1 MVIYSLQ
8 PPGNLALKEF
18 GLNCHRCGQEISP
31 AENFCRYCG
40 AAQENAPSPRG
51 DDLTSEPEG
60 GPDPSG
66 QIQALRAAVLG
77 LQTDIARLS
86 QRVGALE
93 NSRPVPA
100 PGSPRTQTTAQPTTQ
115 PATTQPVVPQPAAT
129 SASPSGTAL
138 PVAAPA
144 SAPASGL
151 VERAAPPMAPAPG
164 SASSTGEEPPRN
176 ESGGIAT
183 WDWEWL
189 LGGNWLAR
197 IGIVAVVIGVGFFL
211 KLAFD
216 NNWIGETGR
225 VALGLAVGVALL
237 GGGELW
243 QKKYPLWAQAVT
255 GGGIAVLYL
264 SIFAAFSL
272 YDLVPALAA
281 LGFSFLV
288 TLAAA
293 GLALRYEARAIALLG
308 ILGGFATPMLLADKL
323 PSQWAL
329 LSYVLVLDLGVLA
342 LATFRNWRWFTLLG
356 LVGSLIL
363 FGYWHEELN
372 PSLLLAEV
380 GITLIF
386 LIFIGATTLFHL
398 IWRRAPRPL
407 DQSLM
412 VLNGSAYFGISY
424 LLMFEELR
432 IWMGG
437 FTLLLS
443 VFYGLLGYGILMR
456 HREQVPLSL
465 FAVGIALVFL
475 TIAMPVQLGGPW
487 ISVAW
492 AAEAVVLIWLSFN
505 LGMRELRWFG
515 MAVFLAFATWLLV
528 VDTPEAF
535 WSHRDTFFN
544 PAIISYTFAVI
555 ATYLAAYLVWRSRE
569 KLLEWEGWL
578 FSGFLV
584 AGNLFLTLAVPVQAS
599 GAWIPIVWA
608 LEGVAL
614 MYLSFRL
621 GLAELRWFSA
631 GVFALTAV
639 WLFAFDTIIF
649 DGIIYLSADME
660 SYRPIINL
668 HFLAFAVAIGALYL
682 SAYALWRWRDQDLF
696 SEERFFLPAFLVA
709 ANFLTLWILSVE
721 IIEAIDR
728 RYFFDVAPN
737 VAGNI
742 ISLSLSVLWAIYAA
756 VLIVLGIV
764 RRDRYTRLAGL
775 GLLALP
781 VVKLFAYDAF
791 ELEQVYR
798 VIAFIGLGALLVIGG
813 FLYQRYSRV
822 IRGFLLE

>member
-1 MVIYSLQ
+1 M
-8 PPGNLALKEF
+8 
-18 GLNCHRCGQEISP
+18 NCHRCGQEISP

-40 AAQENAPSPRG
+40 AAQENAPSPLG
-51 DDLTSEPEG
+51 DDLTSEPEEG
-60 GPDPSG
+60 ADPSG
-66 QIQALRAAVLG
+66 QIQALRAVVLG
-77 LQTDIARLS
+77 LRTEIARLS

-100 PGSPRTQTTAQPTTQ
+100 PGSPRTQVTARPATTQ
-115 PATTQPVVPQPAAT
+115 PATTRPVVPQPAAT
-129 SASPSGTAL
+129 SASPSGTAS
-138 PVAAPA
+138 PAAPA
-144 SAPASGL
+144 SVPDSAPVAGS
-151 VERAAPPMAPAPG
+151 AMPMAPAPG
-164 SASSTGEEPPRN
+164 STSSTGEEPPRN
-176 ESGGIAT
+176 ETGGIAS

-216 NNWIGETGR
+216 NDWIGETGR

-237 GGGELW
+237 GGGEFW

-475 TIAMPVQLGGPW
+475 TIAVPVQLGGPW

-492 AAEAVVLIWLSFN
+492 AVEAVVLIWLSFN
-505 LGMRELRWFG
+505 LGMRQLRWFG

-535 WSHRDTFFN
+535 WSQRDTFFN
-544 PAIISYTFAVI
+544 PAIISYTFAVV

-569 KLLEWEGWL
+569 KLFEWEGWL

-614 MYLSFRL
+614 MYLSFRI

-639 WLFAFDTIIF
+639 RLLAFDTIILEGLF
-649 DGIIYLSADME
+649 YFSAEME

-682 SAYALWRWRDQDLF
+682 SAYALWRWRDHDLF

-775 GLLALP
+775 ALLALP

>member
-1 MVIYSLQ
+1 M
-8 PPGNLALKEF
+8 
-18 GLNCHRCGQEISP
+18 NCSSCGQEIST
-31 AENFCRYCG
+31 AANFCRHCG
-40 AAQENAPSPRG
+40 AAQENAPSPLG
-51 DDLTSEPEG
+51 DDLAAEPEEG
-60 GPDPSG
+60 ADPSG

-77 LQTDIARLS
+77 LQTQIVRLS
-86 QRVGALE
+86 QRIGVLE

-100 PGSPRTQTTAQPTTQ
+100 PGTPRPQTPPQPATAQPTTAQ
-115 PATTQPVVPQPAAT
+115 PATAA
-129 SASPSGTAL
+129 PSGTAS
-138 PVAAPA
+138 PAAAPA
-144 SAPASGL
+144 APL
-151 VERAAPPMAPAPG
+151 VTGPVARAAPPMEPMVPAPG
-164 SASSTGEEPPRN
+164 STSSTGDEPPRN
-176 ESGGIAT
+176 AMGGIAS

-197 IGIVAVVIGVGFFL
+197 IGIVAVIIGVGFFL

-216 NNWIGETGR
+216 NDWIGETGR
-225 VALGLAVGVALL
+225 VALGLAVAVALL
-237 GGGELW
+237 GGGEYW

-272 YDLVPALAA
+272 YDLVPASAA

-293 GLALRYEARAIALLG
+293 GLALRYESRAIVVLG
-308 ILGGFATPMLLADKL
+308 ILGGFATPLLLADRL
-323 PSQWAL
+323 PDQRAL
-329 LSYVLVLDLGVLA
+329 LAYVVVLDLGILA

-356 LVGSLIL
+356 LIGSLIL
-363 FGYWHEELN
+363 FGFWHDELN

-380 GITLIF
+380 GITVIF
-386 LIFIGATTLFHL
+386 LIFVGATTLFHL
-398 IWRRAPRPL
+398 IWRRPPGRL
-407 DQSLM
+407 DHSLM

-432 IWMGG
+432 VWMGG

-456 HREQVPLSL
+456 YREQVRLSL

-475 TIAMPVQLGGPW
+475 TIAVPVQLGGPW

-492 AAEAVVLIWLSFN
+492 AVEAVVLIWLSFT

-515 MAVFLAFATWLLV
+515 MAVFLAFATWLLA
-528 VDTPEAF
+528 VDTPEAI
-535 WSHRDTFFN
+535 WGLRDTFFN
-544 PAIISYTFAVI
+544 PAIISYAFAVV

-569 KLLEWEGWL
+569 KLLEWESWL

-584 AGNLFLTLAVPVQAS
+584 AGSLFLTLAVPVQAS
-599 GAWIPIVWA
+599 GEWIPIVWA
-608 LEGVAL
+608 LEGVVL

-621 GLAELRWFSA
+621 GLVELRWFSA
-631 GVFALTAV
+631 GVFAVTAV
-639 WLFAFDTIIF
+639 WLLAFETVILDRAF
-649 DGIIYLSADME
+649 SFSDYLD

-668 HFLAFAVAIGALYL
+668 NFLAYAVTIGALYL
-682 SAYALWRWRDQDLF
+682 SAYALWRWRDQYF
-696 SEERFFLPAFLVA
+696 RPEERFFLPAFLAA
-709 ANFLTLWILSVE
+709 ANLLTLWILSVE
-721 IIEAIDR
+721 IVEAIDR
-728 RYFFDVAPN
+728 RYFFAVAPN
-737 VAGNI
+737 VAGNV
-742 ISLSLSVLWAIYAA
+742 ISLSLSVLWAVYAA

-764 RRDRYTRLAGL
+764 RRDRYVRLAGL
-775 GLLALP
+775 GLLAVP
-781 VVKLFAYDAF
+781 VIKLFAYDAF

>member
-1 MVIYSLQ
+1 M
-8 PPGNLALKEF
+8 
-18 GLNCHRCGQEISP
+18 NCSSCGQEISP
-31 AENFCRYCG
+31 AANFCRFCG
-40 AAQENAPSPRG
+40 AAQENAPSPLG
-51 DDLTSEPEG
+51 DDLAPEPEEG
-60 GPDPSG
+60 ADPSG

-77 LQTDIARLS
+77 LQTEIARLS
-86 QRVGALE
+86 QRIGVLE

-100 PGSPRTQTTAQPTTQ
+100 PGTPRPQTPPQSATVQPTTAQPTTAQ
-115 PATTQPVVPQPAAT
+115 PAPAQPASTTEA
-129 SASPSGTAL
+129 PSSTAR
-138 PVAAPA
+138 PAAAPA
-144 SAPASGL
+144 SPPVTGPVA
-151 VERAAPPMAPAPG
+151 RAAPPMASGPG
-164 SASSTGEEPPRN
+164 STSSPGEEPPRG
-176 ESGGIAT
+176 EVGGVAP

-197 IGIVAVVIGVGFFL
+197 IGIVAVIIGVGFFL

-225 VALGLAVGVALL
+225 VALGLALGIALL
-237 GGGELW
+237 GGGEFW

-288 TLAAA
+288 TLTAA
-293 GLALRYEARAIALLG
+293 GLALRYESRAIAVLG
-308 ILGGFATPMLLADKL
+308 ILGGFATPLLLADKL

-329 LSYVLVLDLGVLA
+329 LAYVVVLDLGVLA

-356 LVGSLIL
+356 LIGSLIL
-363 FGYWHEELN
+363 FGFWELELE
-372 PSLLLAEV
+372 PSLLLAQV

-386 LIFIGATTLFHL
+386 LIFVGATTLFHL
-398 IWRRAPRPL
+398 IWRRAPGPL

-412 VLNGSAYFGISY
+412 VLNASAYFGISY

-432 IWMGG
+432 LWMGG

-443 VFYGLLGYGILMR
+443 VFYGLLSYGILMR
-456 HREQVPLSL
+456 YREQVHFSL

-475 TIAMPVQLGGPW
+475 TIAVPVQLGGPW

-492 AAEAVVLIWLSFN
+492 AVEAVVLIWLSFT

-528 VDTPEAF
+528 VDTPEAI
-535 WSHRDTFFN
+535 WSQRDTFFN
-544 PAIISYTFAVI
+544 PAIISYAFAVV
-555 ATYLAAYLVWRSRE
+555 ATYLAAYLVWRNRE
-569 KLLEWEGWL
+569 KLLEWESWL

-621 GLAELRWFSA
+621 GLVELRWFSV
-631 GVFALTAV
+631 GVFALTAIR
-639 WLFAFDTIIF
+639 LLAFETTIF
-649 DGIIYLSADME
+649 DGAFYFIGSLE

-668 HFLAFAVAIGALYL
+668 NFLAFAVTIGAIYL
-682 SAYALWRWRDQDLF
+682 SAYALWRWRDQYFLP
-696 SEERFFLPAFLVA
+696 EERFLIPAFLVA

-721 IIEAIDR
+721 IVETVDR
-728 RYFFDVAPN
+728 RYFFAVAPN
-737 VAGNI
+737 VAGNV
-742 ISLSLSVLWAIYAA
+742 ISLSLSVLWALYAA
-756 VLIVLGIV
+756 ALIVLGII
-764 RRDRYTRLAGL
+764 RQDRYVRLAGL
-775 GLLALP
+775 GLLAVP
-781 VVKLFAYDAF
+781 IVKLFAYDAF

-798 VIAFIGLGALLVIGG
+798 VIAFIGLGALLVVGG

>member
-1 MVIYSLQ
+1 M
-8 PPGNLALKEF
+8 
-18 GLNCHRCGQEISP
+18 NCSSCGQEISP
-31 AENFCRYCG
+31 AANFCRYCG
-40 AAQENAPSPRG
+40 AAQENAPSPLG
-51 DDLTSEPEG
+51 DDLAAEPEEG
-60 GPDPSG
+60 ADPSG

-77 LQTDIARLS
+77 LQTEIARLS
-86 QRVGALE
+86 QRIGVLE

-100 PGSPRTQTTAQPTTQ
+100 PGTPRPQTT
-115 PATTQPVVPQPAAT
+115 PQPAPAQPAFT
-129 SASPSGTAL
+129 TEAPSGTASPAAA
-138 PVAAPA
+138 PVA
-144 SAPASGL
+144 
-151 VERAAPPMAPAPG
+151 RAAPPMASAPG
-164 SASSTGEEPPRN
+164 STSSTGEEPPRD
-176 ESGGIAT
+176 EVGGIAS

-197 IGIVAVVIGVGFFL
+197 IGIVAVIIGVGFFL

-225 VALGLAVGVALL
+225 VALGLALGIALL
-237 GGGELW
+237 GGGEFW

-255 GGGIAVLYL
+255 GGGIAILYL

-272 YDLVPALAA
+272 YDLVPALAD

-288 TLAAA
+288 TLTAA
-293 GLALRYEARAIALLG
+293 GLALRYESRAIAVLG
-308 ILGGFATPMLLADKL
+308 ILGGFATPLLLADKL

-329 LSYVLVLDLGVLA
+329 LAYVVVLDLGVLA

-356 LVGSLIL
+356 LIGSLFL
-363 FGYWHEELN
+363 FGFWNEELN

-380 GITLIF
+380 GITAIF
-386 LIFIGATTLFHL
+386 LIFVGATTLFHL
-398 IWRRAPRPL
+398 IWRRPPGPL

-412 VLNGSAYFGISY
+412 VLNASAYFGISY

-432 IWMGG
+432 LWMGG

-456 HREQVPLSL
+456 HREQVHLSL

-475 TIAMPVQLGGPW
+475 TIAVPVQLGGPW

-492 AAEAVVLIWLSFN
+492 AVEAVVLIWLSFN
-505 LGMRELRWFG
+505 LGMRQLRWFG

-528 VDTPEAF
+528 VDTPEAI
-535 WSHRDTFFN
+535 WSQRDSFFN
-544 PAIISYTFAVI
+544 PAIISYAFAVV
-555 ATYLAAYLVWRSRE
+555 ATYLAAYLVWRNRE
-569 KLLEWEGWL
+569 KLLEWESWL

-599 GAWIPIVWA
+599 GVWIPIVWA

-639 WLFAFDTIIF
+639 RLLAFDTIIF

-696 SEERFFLPAFLVA
+696 PEERFFLPAFLVA

-764 RRDRYTRLAGL
+764 RRDRYVRLAGL
-775 GLLALP
+775 GLLAVP
-781 VVKLFAYDAF
+781 VIKLFAYDAF

-798 VIAFIGLGALLVIGG
+798 VVAFIGLGALLVIGG

>member
-1 MVIYSLQ
+1 MVIHSHQ
-8 PPGNLALKEF
+8 SPGNLGLKELA
-18 GLNCHRCGQEISP
+18 LNCSSCGQEISP
-31 AENFCRYCG
+31 SANFCRYCG
-40 AAQENAPSPRG
+40 AAQETAPSPLG
-51 DDLTSEPEG
+51 DDLAAEPEEG
-60 GPDPSG
+60 VDPSE
-66 QIQALRAAVLG
+66 QIQALRSAVLT
-77 LQTDIARLS
+77 LQTQIARLT
-86 QRVGALE
+86 QRIGVLE

-100 PGSPRTQTTAQPTTQ
+100 PGTPRPQTPPQPATAQPTTAQ
-115 PATTQPVVPQPAAT
+115 PAT
-129 SASPSGTAL
+129 ASPSGTAS
-138 PVAAPA
+138 PA
-144 SAPASGL
+144 
-151 VERAAPPMAPAPG
+151 AAPPMEPMVPAPG
-164 SASSTGEEPPRN
+164 STSATGEEPPRN
-176 ESGGIAT
+176 VMGGIAS

-197 IGIVAVVIGVGFFL
+197 IGIVAVIIGVGFFL

-225 VALGLAVGVALL
+225 VALGLALGIALL
-237 GGGELW
+237 GGGEFW

-255 GGGIAVLYL
+255 GGGIAILYL

-272 YDLVPALAA
+272 YNLVPALAA

-288 TLAAA
+288 TLTAA
-293 GLALRYEARAIALLG
+293 GLALRYESRAIAVLG
-308 ILGGFATPMLLADKL
+308 ILGGFATPLLLAERL
-323 PSQWAL
+323 PDQRAL
-329 LSYVLVLDLGVLA
+329 LAYVVVLDLGILA

-380 GITLIF
+380 GITVIF
-386 LIFIGATTLFHL
+386 LIFVGATTLFHL
-398 IWRRAPRPL
+398 IWRRPPGRL
-407 DQSLM
+407 DHSLM

-432 IWMGG
+432 VWMGG
-437 FTLLLS
+437 FTLALS

-456 HREQVPLSL
+456 YREQVRLSL

-475 TIAMPVQLGGPW
+475 TIAAPVQLGGPW

-492 AAEAVVLIWLSFN
+492 AVEAAVLIWLSFT

-515 MAVFLAFATWLLV
+515 MAVFLAFASWLLV
-528 VDTPEAF
+528 VDTPEAI
-535 WSHRDTFFN
+535 WGQRDTFFN
-544 PAIISYTFAVI
+544 PAIISYAFAVV
-555 ATYLAAYLVWRSRE
+555 ATYLAAYLVWRNRE
-569 KLLEWEGWL
+569 KLMEWESWL

-584 AGNLFLTLAVPVQAS
+584 AGNLFLTLSVPVQAS
-599 GAWIPIVWA
+599 GAWIPVVWA

-639 WLFAFDTIIF
+639 RLLAFDTIIF
-649 DGIIYLSADME
+649 DGIIYLSAEME

-682 SAYALWRWRDQDLF
+682 SAYALWRWRDQYF
-696 SEERFFLPAFLVA
+696 RPEERFFLPAFLVA
-709 ANFLTLWILSVE
+709 ANLLTLWILSVE

-742 ISLSLSVLWAIYAA
+742 ISLSLSVLWAVYAA

-764 RRDRYTRLAGL
+764 RRDRYVRLAGL
-775 GLLALP
+775 GLLAVP
-781 VVKLFAYDAF
+781 VIKLFAYDAF

-798 VIAFIGLGALLVIGG
+798 VVAFIGLGALLVVGG

>member
-1 MVIYSLQ
+1 M
-8 PPGNLALKEF
+8 A
-18 GLNCHRCGQEISP
+18 
-31 AENFCRYCG
+31 
-40 AAQENAPSPRG
+40 
-51 DDLTSEPEG
+51 
-60 GPDPSG
+60 SG
-66 QIQALRAAVLG
+66 
-77 LQTDIARLS
+77 
-86 QRVGALE
+86 
-93 NSRPVPA
+93 
-100 PGSPRTQTTAQPTTQ
+100 PGST
-115 PATTQPVVPQPAAT
+115 
-129 SASPSGTAL
+129 
-138 PVAAPA
+138 
-144 SAPASGL
+144 
-151 VERAAPPMAPAPG
+151 
-164 SASSTGEEPPRN
+164 SSTGEEPPRG
-176 ESGGIAT
+176 EVRGVAS

-197 IGIVAVVIGVGFFL
+197 IGIVAVIIGVGFFL

-225 VALGLAVGVALL
+225 VALGLALGVALL
-237 GGGELW
+237 GGGEYW

-288 TLAAA
+288 TLTAA
-293 GLALRYEARAIALLG
+293 GLALRYESRAIAVLG
-308 ILGGFATPMLLADKL
+308 ILGGFATPLLLADRL
-323 PSQWAL
+323 PDQGAL
-329 LSYVLVLDLGVLA
+329 LAYVVVLDLGILA

-380 GITLIF
+380 GITVIF
-386 LIFIGATTLFHL
+386 LIFVGATTLFHL
-398 IWRRAPRPL
+398 IWQRPPRPL

-412 VLNGSAYFGISY
+412 VLNASAYFGISY

-432 IWMGG
+432 VWMGG

-456 HREQVPLSL
+456 YREQVHLSL

-475 TIAMPVQLGGPW
+475 TIAVPVQLGGPW

-492 AAEAVVLIWLSFN
+492 AVEAVVLIWLSFT
-505 LGMRELRWFG
+505 LGMRELRWFA
-515 MAVFLAFATWLLV
+515 MAVFLVFAGWLLV
-528 VDTPEAF
+528 VDTPEAI
-535 WSHRDTFFN
+535 WSHRETFFN
-544 PAIISYTFAVI
+544 PAIISYAFAVV
-555 ATYLAAYLVWRSRE
+555 ATYLAAYLVLRNRE

-621 GLAELRWFSA
+621 GLAELRRFSA
-631 GVFALTAV
+631 GVFVLTAV
-639 WLFAFDTIIF
+639 RLLVFETTNSSSLFFLSD
-649 DGIIYLSADME
+649 YLE

-668 HFLAFAVAIGALYL
+668 NFLAYAVTIGALYL
-682 SAYALWRWRDQDLF
+682 SAYALWRWRDQYLHPDP
-696 SEERFFLPAFLVA
+696 EERFFIPAFLVA
-709 ANFLTLWILSVE
+709 ANFLTLWILSFE
-721 IIEAIDR
+721 IIETIDR

-737 VAGNI
+737 VAGNV
-742 ISLSLSVLWAIYAA
+742 ISLSLSVLWAVYAA

-764 RRDRYTRLAGL
+764 RRDRYVRLAGL
-775 GLLALP
+775 GLLAVP
-781 VVKLFAYDAF
+781 VIKLFAYDAF

-798 VIAFIGLGALLVIGG
+798 VVAFIGLGALLVIGG

>member
-1 MVIYSLQ
+1 M
-8 PPGNLALKEF
+8 A
-18 GLNCHRCGQEISP
+18 
-31 AENFCRYCG
+31 
-40 AAQENAPSPRG
+40 
-51 DDLTSEPEG
+51 
-60 GPDPSG
+60 SG
-66 QIQALRAAVLG
+66 
-77 LQTDIARLS
+77 
-86 QRVGALE
+86 
-93 NSRPVPA
+93 
-100 PGSPRTQTTAQPTTQ
+100 PGST
-115 PATTQPVVPQPAAT
+115 
-129 SASPSGTAL
+129 
-138 PVAAPA
+138 
-144 SAPASGL
+144 
-151 VERAAPPMAPAPG
+151 
-164 SASSTGEEPPRN
+164 SSTGEEPPRG
-176 ESGGIAT
+176 EVGGVAS

-197 IGIVAVVIGVGFFL
+197 IGIVAVIIGVGFFL

-225 VALGLAVGVALL
+225 VALGLVLGAALL
-237 GGGELW
+237 GGGEFW
-243 QKKYPLWAQAVT
+243 QRKYPLWAQAVT

-272 YDLVPALAA
+272 YELMPALAA

-288 TLAAA
+288 TLTAA
-293 GLALRYEARAIALLG
+293 GLALRYESRAIAVLG
-308 ILGGFATPMLLADKL
+308 ILGGFATPLLLADRL
-323 PSQWAL
+323 PDQGAL
-329 LSYVLVLDLGVLA
+329 LAYVVVLDLGILA

-356 LVGSLIL
+356 LIGSLIL
-363 FGYWHEELN
+363 FGFWNEELN

-380 GITLIF
+380 GITVIF
-386 LIFIGATTLFHL
+386 LIFVGATTLFHL
-398 IWRRAPRPL
+398 IWQRPPRPL

-412 VLNGSAYFGISY
+412 VLNASAYFGISY

-432 IWMGG
+432 VWMGG

-456 HREQVPLSL
+456 YREQVHLSL

-475 TIAMPVQLGGPW
+475 TIAVPVQLGGPW

-492 AAEAVVLIWLSFN
+492 AAEAVALIWLSFN
-505 LGMRELRWFG
+505 LGMRQLRWFG
-515 MAVFLAFATWLLV
+515 MAVFLAFAGWLLV
-528 VDTPEAF
+528 VDTPEAI
-535 WSHRDTFFN
+535 WSHRETFFN
-544 PAIISYTFAVI
+544 PAIISYAFAVV
-555 ATYLAAYLVWRSRE
+555 ATYLAAYLVLRNRE
-569 KLLEWEGWL
+569 KLLEWESRL
-578 FSGFLV
+578 FSGFLIV
-584 AGNLFLTLAVPVQAS
+584 GNLFLTLAVPVQAS

-608 LEGVAL
+608 LEGAAL

-639 WLFAFDTIIF
+639 RLLAFETTNSSSLFFLSD
-649 DGIIYLSADME
+649 YLE

-668 HFLAFAVAIGALYL
+668 NFLAYAVTIGALYL
-682 SAYALWRWRDQDLF
+682 SAYALWRWRDQYLHPDP
-696 SEERFFLPAFLVA
+696 EERFFIPAFLVA
-709 ANFLTLWILSVE
+709 ANFLTLWILSFE
-721 IIEAIDR
+721 IIETIDR

-737 VAGNI
+737 VAGNV
-742 ISLSLSVLWAIYAA
+742 ISLSLSVLWAVYAA

-764 RRDRYTRLAGL
+764 RRDRYVRLAGL
-775 GLLALP
+775 ALLALP

>member
-1 MVIYSLQ
+1 M
-8 PPGNLALKEF
+8 
-18 GLNCHRCGQEISP
+18 NCHRCGQEISP
-31 AENFCRYCG
+31 VENFCRYCG
-40 AAQENAPSPRG
+40 AAQENAPSPLG
-51 DDLTSEPEG
+51 DDLTPEPEG
-60 GPDPSG
+60 GADPSG

-77 LQTDIARLS
+77 LQTEIARLS
-86 QRVGALE
+86 RRVGALE

-100 PGSPRTQTTAQPTTQ
+100 PGTPRPQTTAQPATTQ

-129 SASPSGTAL
+129 SASPSGTAS
-138 PVAAPA
+138 PAVAPISAPA
-144 SAPASGL
+144 SAPESGL
-151 VERAAPPMAPAPG
+151 VERAASPMEPAPG
-164 SASSTGEEPPRN
+164 SESSMGEEPPRN
-176 ESGGIAT
+176 ETGGIAA

-225 VALGLAVGVALL
+225 VALGLAVGGALL
-237 GGGELW
+237 GGGEFW
-243 QKKYPLWAQAVT
+243 QRKYPLWAQAVT

-288 TLAAA
+288 TLTAA
-293 GLALRYEARAIALLG
+293 GLALRYESRAIAVLG
-308 ILGGFATPMLLADKL
+308 ILGGFATPLLLADRL
-323 PSQWAL
+323 PDQGAL
-329 LSYVLVLDLGVLA
+329 LAYVVVLDLGVLA

-432 IWMGG
+432 VWMGG

-456 HREQVPLSL
+456 YREQVHLSL

-475 TIAMPVQLGGPW
+475 TIAVPVQLGGPW

-492 AAEAVVLIWLSFN
+492 AAEAVALIWLSFN
-505 LGMRELRWFG
+505 LGMRQLRWFG

-535 WSHRDTFFN
+535 WGHRDTFFN
-544 PAIISYTFAVI
+544 PAIISYAFAVV
-555 ATYLAAYLVWRSRE
+555 ATYLAAYLVWRNRE
-569 KLLEWEGWL
+569 KLLEWESRL
-578 FSGFLV
+578 FSGFLIS
-584 AGNLFLTLAVPVQAS
+584 GNLFLTLAVPVQAS

-621 GLAELRWFSA
+621 GLVELRWFSA

-639 WLFAFDTIIF
+639 RLLAFDTIIF
-649 DGIIYLSADME
+649 DGIIYLSAEME

-682 SAYALWRWRDQDLF
+682 SAYALWRWRDQCFLP
-696 SEERFFLPAFLVA
+696 EERFFLPAFLVA
-709 ANFLTLWILSVE
+709 ANVLTLWILSVE
-721 IIEAIDR
+721 VIEAIDR
-728 RYFFDVAPN
+728 RYFFDVAPD
-737 VAGNI
+737 VAGNV
-742 ISLSLSVLWAIYAA
+742 ISLSLSVLWAVYAA

-764 RRDRYTRLAGL
+764 RRDRYVRLAGL
-775 GLLALP
+775 GLLAVP
-781 VVKLFAYDAF
+781 VIKLFAYDAF

-798 VIAFIGLGALLVIGG
+798 VVAFIGLGALLVIGG